1 MESNSH
7 VKRVHYYHADANVLG
22 GALESPFEEIIPIQ
36 APLSLPAVGGYGVA
50 RAEKFSVKGIL
61 SFESAHTQ
69 VAGSVSKKTGGWT
82 TMGTAV
88 IENLNVLDVFTAERI
103 VAQIATEHPRVGY
116 YPEVTF
122 LGTQFEGV
130 RIAGNPVKIELDLNI
145 CDTTDGAEADASG
158 HRYPKEACF
167 TDKRFLAKVAA
178 QYRHMTS
185 DSNAPAWL
193 RDQFAQGP
201 DQGKGH
207 VLCSIIKSVTG
218 QFPGKSYGNILE
230 VPGFGKIF
238 LGELIVNGE
247 SFNFSMVRLE
257 LGCPTQGKVSM
268 ARLVIN
274 GSTAP

>member
-130 RIAGNPVKIELDLNI
+130 RIAGNPVKIELDLDI
-145 CDTTDGAEADASG
+145 CNMADGAADASG

-167 TDKRFLAKVAA
+167 TDKKFVAKVAA
-178 QYRHMTS
+178 QYRQITS
-185 DSNAPAWL
+185 DSNTPAWL
-193 RDQFAQGP
+193 RDQFAQAPGE
-201 DQGKGH
+201 GKGH
-207 VLCSIIKSVTG
+207 VLCSVVKSVTG

-230 VPGFGKIF
+230 VPGFGQIF

-247 SFNFSMVRLE
+247 SFNLSMVRLE
-257 LGCPTQGKVSM
+257 LGCPTQGKASA
-268 ARLVIN
+268 ARVVIN
-274 GSTAP
+274 GSTSP